1 MVASMHAVGVPIAT
15 PDICFQ
21 YVSPKA
27 NRLFFITDV
36 SAVRRC
42 SVWNGCSLFS
52 GSVCN
57 HFRSSVIAWS
67 GSMFVYIESASDVK
81 RYAALGSGLSFCS
94 RLRRSSESCR
104 RVFTCAFTSLFSWT
118 SSYFER

>member
-1 MVASMHAVGVPIAT
+1 MQAVGVPIAT

-21 YVSPKA
+21 YVSPKE
-27 NRLFFITDV
+27 NRLFVITNV
-36 SAVRRC
+36 SAVRMC
-42 SVWNGCSLFS
+42 SMWKGCALFS

-57 HFRSSVIAWS
+57 HFRSSAIAWS
-67 GSMFVYIESASDVK
+67 GSMCVYIESTSDVK

-94 RLRRSSESCR
+94 CLRKSSESRR

-118 SSYFER
+118 SSHFER